1 MKFKNAPKIELHC
14 HLDGSLRIDTVVDLI
29 KKENLELKNLG
40 YDEIKS
46 ELIVPDDCESL
57 NDYLKRFDIP
67 NMLMQSK
74 ENLKRI
80 SYELIEDASF
90 ENVKYIEVR
99 FAPLLHKNS
108 GLSVEEI
115 IESVLEGLREG
126 ERDFNVKSNLIL
138 SLLRHMDVESAYEVI
153 EGGKKF
159 IGQGVVALDLAGGE
173 EKGFVHKFVDAFKLA
188 REYGYKVTIH
198 AGETGFAEN
207 VSDAIN
213 LLKAERIGHG
223 VAILK
228 DKDVY
233 KLVKDNNIVLEM
245 CPKSN
250 VQTKAVQ
257 EYSKH
262 PIKKFLDDGL
272 CVNLSTDNRTVS
284 NVTLTEE
291 CNSIDSI
298 HSLTESDVKKLY
310 INSIKG
316 AFCTNETKEWLM
328 AQI

>member
-14 HLDGSLRIDTVVDLI
+14 HLDGSLRIDTVIDLI
-29 KKENLELKNLG
+29 KKENLELKNLS

-46 ELIVPDDCESL
+46 ELIVPDDCPSL

-80 SYELIEDASF
+80 AYELIEDASL

-99 FAPLLHKNS
+99 FAPLLHKNN

-138 SLLRHMDVESAYEVI
+138 SLLRHMDVDSVYEVI

-223 VAILK
+223 VAILN
-228 DKDVY
+228 DTDVY

-257 EYSKH
+257 EYSEH

-291 CNSIDSI
+291 CNTIDSI
-298 HSLTESDVKKLY
+298 HSLTESDIKKIY

-328 AQI
+328 TQI